1 MAPVTGSISI
11 DADPDA
17 VLGILLDVAQY
28 PSWQNGYDK
37 VDIQET
43 DERGRPVLVK
53 WHVSAMGQKAS
64 HLLRYSY
71 PAEHAYEFHLD
82 SSEVTTKYDFTCAVT
97 ATGSGSEVTASQEIA
112 LKWPMPKRLLEKMS
126 RKGIDGLLTALKSR
140 AEGN

>member
-11 DADPDA
+11 DAEPAA
-17 VLGILLDVAQY
+17 VIGILLDVAKY
-28 PSWQNGYDK
+28 PSWQSGYDK
-37 VDIQET
+37 IEIHET

-53 WHVSAMGQKAS
+53 WYVSAMGQKAS
-64 HLLRYSY
+64 HQVRYSY
-71 PAEHAYEFHLD
+71 SGEDAYEFHLD

-97 ATGSGSEVTASQEIA
+97 ATGGGSEVTASQEIA
-112 LKWPMPKRLLEKMS
+112 LKWPMPKRLLEKMC